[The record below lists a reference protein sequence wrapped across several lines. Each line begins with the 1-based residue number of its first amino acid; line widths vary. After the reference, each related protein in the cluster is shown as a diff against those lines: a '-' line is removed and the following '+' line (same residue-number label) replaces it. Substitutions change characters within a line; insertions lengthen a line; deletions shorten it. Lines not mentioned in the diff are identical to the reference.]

1 MPGGHLLS
9 EDRKRGGLPHEV
21 PGRPAPAQ
29 KKKNGPAKSRTTQKT
44 ACALPNYAVQCCQGE
59 LKGQDM
65 GDGRPPCPYAGESTS
80 HTAEF
85 LRHAHYTG
93 NPRVLQGEIS
103 DGSVCWIGLCRDYHT
118 CTAFLLAPTGAAPG
132 GRGSP
137 PPGGFCWGPRGAVLR
152 RRFQAFHPR
161 PRGMPGGESGS
172 GGYIKTARQET
183 IRRAVFH
190 RQQKK

>member
-1 MPGGHLLS
+1 MI
-9 EDRKRGGLPHEV
+9 
-21 PGRPAPAQ
+21 RPFARRFSQ
-29 KKKNGPAKSRTTQKT
+29 KNGPERSGPGKNCLPIPKSYSTIVTRRI
-44 ACALPNYAVQCCQGE
+44 
-59 LKGQDM
+59 KG
-65 GDGRPPCPYAGESTS
+65 GTWRAGTSPRPYAGDATS

-118 CTAFLLAPTGAAPG
+118 CTAFLFAPTGAAPG